1 MDRDAP
7 HRRNRLMMTGL
18 FGVVCAMIALSF
30 ASVPLYDLFC
40 RVTGYGGTT
49 QVSDAAPAL
58 VLDREIRVRFAA
70 TTDRELPWNFLPEQR
85 EITLKVG
92 ESGMAFYSAENRSDE
107 PVTGMAVFNVTPAK
121 AGLYF
126 NKIQCFCFD
135 EQTLAAGETVSM
147 PVYFFVDPAIDEDP
161 NLDEVRTIT
170 LSYTF
175 FRSAS
180 DPTSDTTG
188 GDAVESEDR
197 AADAGIPST
206 IVAAAAGR

>member
-1 MDRDAP
+1 MGRDAP
-7 HRRNRLMMTGL
+7 HRCNRMLMSGL
-18 FGVVCAMIALSF
+18 FGLVFAMVGLSF
-30 ASVPLYDLFC
+30 AAVPLYDLFC

-49 QVSDAAPAL
+49 QVSDVAPTL
-58 VLDREIRVRFAA
+58 VLDREVRVRFAA
-70 TTDRELPWNFLPEQR
+70 ATDRDLPWGFAPQQR
-85 EITLKVG
+85 EMVLKVG
-92 ESGMAFYSAENRSDE
+92 ESGMAFFSAENHADR
-107 PVTGMAVFNVTPAK
+107 PITGMAVFNVAPAK

-135 EQTLAAGETVSM
+135 EQTLAPGQVVSM

-180 DPTSDTTG
+180 DSSDAPSG
-188 GDAVESEDR
+188 GVTESEDR
-197 AADAGIPST
+197 AADAGIRST
-206 IVAAAAGR
+206 IVAAASGR